1 MGEAALWGGLAASSL
16 LFGAVLAYAFR
27 PSGKVTAVVMA
38 VGSGLLLGSVAY
50 ELVEEALESESLGWV
65 ALLLLIGAGVFAL
78 GDWLIARRGGS
89 DRKDSS
95 GKQKEGSPL
104 AIVLGS
110 ILDGIPESFVLGLT
124 VLQGG
129 VSVGLL
135 AAIGLSNLP
144 EGMSS
149 SSGLDAAGWKRRTVV
164 LMWLAV
170 IAVSAL
176 SAGIGYLVLDPDS
189 GRTGALVQAF
199 AAGALLAMISDT
211 MLPEAYAEQGVLTGL
226 FVVTGF
232 AGAVGLNA
240 L

>member
-1 MGEAALWGGLAASSL
+1 MLEAFVWGGVGAAALLV
-16 LFGAVLAYAFR
+16 GAFVAYEFAPTR
-27 PSGKVTAVVMA
+27 RLIAVVMA
-38 VGSGLLLGSVAY
+38 LGT
-50 ELVEEALESESLGWV
+50 G
-65 ALLLLIGAGVFAL
+65 LLIGSVSFELVDDALDTSTVGWVGALVLVGALVFTAGDL
-78 GDWLIARRGGS
+78 LIDHHGGA
-89 DRKDSS
+89 DRKDPS
-95 GKQKEGSPL
+95 GAQAEGSPL

-110 ILDGIPESFVLGLT
+110 VLDGIPESFVLGLT

-176 SAGIGYLVLDPDS
+176 SAAIGYVVLDPDS
-189 GRTGALVQAF
+189 GRTGALAQAF